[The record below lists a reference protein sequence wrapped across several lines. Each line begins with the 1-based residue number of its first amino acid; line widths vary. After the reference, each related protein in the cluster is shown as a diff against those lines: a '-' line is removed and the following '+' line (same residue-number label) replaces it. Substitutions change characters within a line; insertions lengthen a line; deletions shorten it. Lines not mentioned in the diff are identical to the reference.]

1 MNENIKVGLTHS
13 FELIVGHE
21 HSAISLGS
29 GYLPV
34 FGTPFMIACMEQA
47 AAKATEKLLD
57 KGYTTVGTGVNIVH
71 TAATPIGGKVAA
83 TAKLVEIDRNK
94 LVFEVQA
101 KDEKGEI
108 GKGTHERFI
117 VNTEKFMNKLH

>member
-1 MNENIKVGLTHS
+1 MNENIKEGLTHS
-13 FELIVGHE
+13 FEMEVKHE

-47 AAKATEKLLD
+47 AAKATEHLLD
-57 KGYTTVGTGVNIVH
+57 EGYTTVGILVNVSH
-71 TAATPIGGKVAA
+71 LAATPIGGRVTS
-83 TAKLVEIDRNK
+83 TAKLIKVDRSK
-94 LVFEVQA
+94 LVFEVHA
-101 KDEKGEI
+101 KDEKGDI

-117 VNTEKFMNKLH
+117 VNTEKFMNKLK